1 MSSVVITRVS
11 TQDARF
17 QLKPGEGVDAI
28 HTNPQY
34 AYAVARLHTD
44 GPLTGV
50 GLALTLGPRHR
61 DGLQGDRDA
70 GGTACRAARSKS

>member
-1 MSSVVITRVS
+1 MATEEWVFELTGETALSSIVITRVG

-34 AYAVARLHTD
+34 AYAVARLHTST
-44 GPLTGV
+44 GLTGA
-50 GLALTLGPRHR
+50 GLALTLGENVC
-61 DGLQGDRDA
+61 A
-70 GGTACRAARSKS
+70 